1 MKPITVNWTI
11 NLPNKSQ
18 IQKMWRELVFD
29 IIDEEFEF
37 INIVKANL
45 GGNIYFK
52 GFKFHENEIF
62 DWFCSRGRLDE
73 IDFYN
78 NFLLSDK
85 VLKTFNNENNSEKR
99 AFKIDKEPNFDTK
112 DGFVID
118 GELAALLFNG
128 GAYGSKYKKEPNQ
141 IKEKAR
147 LFCSQLFRE
156 KYSYDYVRYYTSTNA
171 WNTWFIDFIIDY
183 TYLIVCMETRT
194 IWILAFT
201 DTD

>member
-1 MKPITVNWTI
+1 M
-11 NLPNKSQ
+11 
-18 IQKMWRELVFD
+18 F
-29 IIDEEFEF
+29 
-37 INIVKANL
+37 
-45 GGNIYFK
+45 
-52 GFKFHENEIF
+52 
-62 DWFCSRGRLDE
+62 
-73 IDFYN
+73 
-78 NFLLSDK
+78 
-85 VLKTFNNENNSEKR
+85 NENKVIINSDVVDTYYSEFGVR
-99 AFKIDKEPNFDTK
+99 TIAFDTK

>member
-29 IIDEEFEF
+29 VIDEEFEF
-37 INIVKANL
+37 INLLKANL

-52 GFKFHENEIF
+52 GFRFQENDIF

-73 IDFYN
+73 IDFN
-78 NFLLSDK
+78 NKFLLSNK
-85 VLKTFNNENNSEKR
+85 VLKTFSDSNNPDTTV
-99 AFKIDKEPNFDTK
+99 FKIDKEPNFDTK

-118 GELAALLFNG
+118 GELAALLFHG
-128 GAYGSKYKKEPNQ
+128 GAYGSKYKKEPSQ

>member
-1 MKPITVNWTI
+1 MKPITVNWDI

-18 IQKMWRELVFD
+18 IQKMWQELVFD
-29 IIDEEFEF
+29 VIDEEFEF
-37 INIVKANL
+37 INLVKANL
-45 GGNIYFK
+45 GGDIYFK
-52 GFKFHENEIF
+52 GFKFHENEVF

-85 VLKTFNNENNSEKR
+85 VLKTFSESNNPDKPIL
-99 AFKIDKEPNFDTK
+99 KIDTAPDFETK

-118 GELAALLFNG
+118 GELAALLFHG
-128 GAYGSKYKKEPNQ
+128 GAYGSKYKKEPKL
-141 IKEKAR
+141 IKEKAQ
-147 LFCSQLFRE
+147 LFCSQLFHE
-156 KYSYDYVRYYTSTNA
+156 KYSYDYVRYYTSTTA

-183 TYLIVCMETRT
+183 TYLIVCMKTRT
-194 IWILAFT
+194 IWILAYT